1 MRGRKGRIGMKEDG
15 GRKDEKQE
23 SEQGKVRRQG
33 REKV

>member
-15 GRKDEKQE
+15 GREHEKQE